1 MYVACYHRYVIEERL
16 SKEFKRNA
24 KLLFSYLSFGET
36 YALFL
41 IVYSFSR
48 SFIYLYFR
56 DALITSS
63 INCFTS
69 FFAGFAVFAVLGH
82 MATIQGKEVR
92 DVARSGKSIQG
103 RCKITIGVVGMKLFQ
118 NTFSRVVIFEDI
130 LSRYRFSNYRQI
142 QNLQYDSSLIFQQ
155 FGHPDIKWLLIM

>member
-1 MYVACYHRYVIEERL
+1 M
-16 SKEFKRNA
+16 
-24 KLLFSYLSFGET
+24 KLTL
-36 YALFL
+36 L

-130 LSRYRFSNYRQI
+130 LSRYRLVITAKFKIYNMTA
-142 QNLQYDSSLIFQQ
+142 L
-155 FGHPDIKWLLIM
+155 

>member
-1 MYVACYHRYVIEERL
+1 M
-16 SKEFKRNA
+16 
-24 KLLFSYLSFGET
+24 
-36 YALFL
+36 
-41 IVYSFSR
+41 
-48 SFIYLYFR
+48 
-56 DALITSS
+56 
-63 INCFTS
+63 
-69 FFAGFAVFAVLGH
+69 FAVLGH

-142 QNLQYDSSLIFQQ
+142 QNLQYDSSLILNDCLLCSNRILLSFAN
-155 FGHPDIKWLLIM
+155 FIKQNYAFCNTAVLLKIKDKN

>member
-1 MYVACYHRYVIEERL
+1 M
-16 SKEFKRNA
+16 
-24 KLLFSYLSFGET
+24 
-36 YALFL
+36 
-41 IVYSFSR
+41 
-48 SFIYLYFR
+48 YFR

-103 RCKITIGVVGMKLFQ
+103 RCKITIGVVGMKLFR

-130 LSRYRFSNYRQI
+130 LSRYRFSNYRLFKI
-142 QNLQYDSSLIFQQ
+142 YNMTSLWFFSNLVIRILNDCLLCSNKILLLFANFIKQNYAFCNTAVLLK
-155 FGHPDIKWLLIM
+155 IKDKN

>member
-1 MYVACYHRYVIEERL
+1 M
-16 SKEFKRNA
+16 
-24 KLLFSYLSFGET
+24 
-36 YALFL
+36 
-41 IVYSFSR
+41 
-48 SFIYLYFR
+48 
-56 DALITSS
+56 
-63 INCFTS
+63 
-69 FFAGFAVFAVLGH
+69 FAVLGH

-142 QNLQYDSSLIFQQ
+142 QNLQYDSYLNFQQ
-155 FGHPDIKWLLIM
+155 FFSNLVIRILNDCLLCSNKILLLFLTS